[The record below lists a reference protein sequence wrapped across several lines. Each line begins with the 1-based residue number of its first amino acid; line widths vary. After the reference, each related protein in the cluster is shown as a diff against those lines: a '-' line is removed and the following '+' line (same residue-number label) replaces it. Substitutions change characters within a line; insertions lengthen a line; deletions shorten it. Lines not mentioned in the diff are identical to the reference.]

1 MRLKI
6 PLIIFIHCFDTL
18 LFAAEAGMPQLDSKY
33 WLSQSFWLILIFL
46 LLYLSLSKFFI
57 PKIKDNLD
65 DREKKIKDNLDEA
78 KEISELAER
87 KNLDYKN
94 EISNAKKEVIKIIS
108 ESKKQLDKNIS
119 QKKEQFEK
127 ELEKE
132 IKKAENEIL
141 DLKNSSSKSINL
153 IAEEIS
159 AKTIENI
166 TGDKLNDSSIKASVA
181 EISKNKL
188 ENIYDN

>member
-1 MRLKI
+1 MRFKV
-6 PLIIFIHCFDTL
+6 PLIIFIYCFETL

-33 WLSQSFWLILIFL
+33 WFSQSFWLILIFL
-46 LLYLSLSKFFI
+46 FLYLSLSKFFI

-65 DREKKIKDNLDEA
+65 NREKKIKDNLDEA
-78 KEISELAER
+78 KQLSELAEK
-87 KNLDYKN
+87 KNLDYEN

-119 QKKEQFEK
+119 KKKEQFEK

-132 IKKAENEIL
+132 IKKAEKEIL
-141 DLKNSSSKSINL
+141 DLKKNSTRSINT

-159 AKTIENI
+159 AKIIENI
-166 TGDKLNDSSIKASVA
+166 TGDKLNDTSIKASVA
-181 EISKNKL
+181 EASKN
-188 ENIYDN
+188 NIGKYI

>member
-6 PLIIFIHCFDTL
+6 PFIIFIYWFETL
-18 LFAAEAGMPQLDSKY
+18 LFSAEAGMPQLDSKY
-33 WLSQSFWLILIFL
+33 WFSQTFWLILIFL

-78 KEISELAER
+78 KELSELAER
-87 KNLDYKN
+87 KNLDYEN

-132 IKKAENEIL
+132 INKAEKEIL
-141 DLKNSSSKSINL
+141 DLKKGSSKSINL

-159 AKTIENI
+159 AKIIEDV
-166 TGDKLNDSSIKASVA
+166 TGDKLNNSSIKASVA
-181 EISKNKL
+181 EVSKNKIGKYL
-188 ENIYDN
+188 

>member
-6 PLIIFIHCFDTL
+6 PLIIFIYCFDTL

-78 KEISELAER
+78 KELSELAEK

-108 ESKKQLDKNIS
+108 ESKKQLDKNIR
-119 QKKEQFEK
+119 QKKDQFEK

-132 IKKAENEIL
+132 INKAEKEIL
-141 DLKNSSSKSINL
+141 DLKKNSSKSINL

-159 AKTIENI
+159 AKVIEDI
-166 TGDKLNDSSIKASVA
+166 TGDKLNNSSIKASVA
-181 EISKNKL
+181 EISKNKIGKYL
-188 ENIYDN
+188 

>member
-1 MRLKI
+1 MRLKA
-6 PLIIFIHCFDTL
+6 PLIIFIYWFETL

-78 KEISELAER
+78 KELSELAER
-87 KNLDYKN
+87 KNLQYEDV
-94 EISNAKKEVIKIIS
+94 ILNAKKEVIKIIS

-132 IKKAENEIL
+132 IKKAEKEIL
-141 DLKNSSSKSINL
+141 DFKKGSSRSIIL

-159 AKTIENI
+159 ANIIEDI

-181 EISKNKL
+181 EISKNKIGKYL
-188 ENIYDN
+188 

>member
-6 PLIIFIHCFDTL
+6 PLIIFILCFETF
-18 LFAAEAGMPQLDSKY
+18 LFAAEAGMPQLDPKY
-33 WLSQSFWLILIFL
+33 WFSQIFWLVLIFL
-46 LLYLSLSKFFI
+46 VLYLSLAKFFI

-78 KEISELAER
+78 KELSELVEK
-87 KNLDYKN
+87 KNVDYEN

-127 ELEKE
+127 ELETE
-132 IKKAENEIL
+132 IKKVEKEIL
-141 DLKNSSSKSINL
+141 EFKKGSSKSINL

-159 AKTIENI
+159 AKIIKDI
-166 TGDKLNDSSIKASVA
+166 TGDKLSDSSIKASVA
-181 EISKNKL
+181 EISKNKIGKYL
-188 ENIYDN
+188 

>member
-1 MRLKI
+1 MRHKI
-6 PLIIFIHCFDTL
+6 PFIIFIYWFETT

-33 WLSQSFWLILIFL
+33 WFSQSFWLILIFL

-78 KEISELAER
+78 KEISELAEK
-87 KNLDYKN
+87 KNLDYEN
-94 EISNAKKEVIKIIS
+94 EISNAKKEVAKIIS

-119 QKKEQFEK
+119 QKKDQFEK
-127 ELEKE
+127 ELDKE
-132 IKKAENEIL
+132 IKKAEKEIL
-141 DLKNSSSKSINL
+141 DLKKGSSKSINI

-159 AKTIENI
+159 AKIIENI
-166 TGDKLNDSSIKASVA
+166 TGDKLNDSSIKASISEV
-181 EISKNKL
+181 SKNKIGKYL
-188 ENIYDN
+188 

>member
-6 PLIIFIHCFDTL
+6 PLIIFIFWFETL

-33 WLSQSFWLILIFL
+33 WFSQSFWLILIFL

-78 KEISELAER
+78 KELSELAEK

-94 EISNAKKEVIKIIS
+94 EISNAKKEVLKIIS
-108 ESKKQLDKNIS
+108 ESKKQLDKNIN

-132 IKKAENEIL
+132 INKAEKEIF
-141 DLKNSSSKSINL
+141 DLKKGSSKSINI

-159 AKTIENI
+159 AKIIENI
-166 TGDKLNDSSIKASVA
+166 TGDKLNNSSIKASVA
-181 EISKNKL
+181 EISKNKIGKYL
-188 ENIYDN
+188 